1 MLRRF
6 LRYYRP
12 YKGLFILDMACAL
25 LLAGADLVFPA
36 ATRRVIDVIVPSR
49 DWKALAW
56 VAGGLL
62 GLFLLRAVF
71 EFVVGYW
78 GHVLGVNIQR
88 DMRRDI
94 FGHLQTLDHKFFDDT
109 KTGQIMSRIV
119 SDLFELAEISHHA
132 PEDLLVATVRILG
145 AFAVMVSIEWRLALI
160 ACAAL
165 PFMVFYA
172 LRYRT
177 KLLQSFRKS
186 RERQAAIN
194 ERVEESISGI
204 RVVKSFTNEGYEV
217 GRFAEG
223 NESFRDT
230 RVETVR
236 RLGFFYSGLG
246 LLGNLALVVVLGA
259 GGAFAIAGTVSLGS
273 YVAFALFVTQFLQPI
288 GVLMRFFEMYQDGT
302 AGFRRFLEI
311 MDRKPEVADA
321 PGAYALGAVALG
333 GNGAGGGIAG
343 RADGGA
349 TVRGDI
355 EFRNVGFRYAEGQE
369 RVLHKVDLHVAAGE
383 TVAIVGPSGAG
394 KTTLC
399 SLVPRFYEVEE
410 GAVLVDGHDVRSLT
424 LESLRRAVGVVQQ
437 DTFLFAGTV
446 RENIAYGRLDAS
458 EGELVAAAR
467 AAAADGFIRDLPQGY
482 DTIVGERGVKL
493 SGGQK
498 QRVAIARM
506 FLKNPPILILDEATS
521 SLDARS
527 EEVIRASIERLSQG
541 RTTFIIAHRLATI
554 RHARRIIV
562 LTEEGIA
569 EEGSH
574 DDLIARRGAY
584 FGLYN
589 AQVESLLIG

>member
-1 MLRRF
+1 MLKRF
-6 LRYYRP
+6 IRYYRP
-12 YKGLFILDMACAL
+12 YRGLFILDMCCAL
-25 LLAGADLVFPA
+25 FLAGADLVFPA
-36 ATRRVIDVIVPSR
+36 ATRRVIDVLVPSR
-49 DWKALAW
+49 DLRGLAW
-56 VAGGLL
+56 MAAGLL
-62 GLFLLRAVF
+62 ALFLLRALF
-71 EFVVGYW
+71 EFVLGYW

-88 DMRRDI
+88 DMRKEI

-132 PEDLLVATVRILG
+132 PEDLLVATVRIIG
-145 AFAVMVSIEWRLALI
+145 AFAVMVAIEWRLALI

-165 PFMVFYA
+165 PLMAFYA

-177 KLLQSFRKS
+177 KLLASFRLS

-204 RVVKSFTNEGYEV
+204 RVVKSFTNEDYEI
-217 GRFAEG
+217 GRFKEG
-223 NESFRDT
+223 NESFRAS

-246 LLGNLALVVVLGA
+246 LLGNLALVVVLAA
-259 GGAFAIAGTVSLGS
+259 GGAFAIAGTVTLGS

-288 GVLMRFFEMYQDGT
+288 SVLMRFFEMYQDGA
-302 AGFRRFLEI
+302 AGFRRFLDI
-311 MDRKPEVADA
+311 MDRRPVVADRD
-321 PGAYALGAVALG
+321 GAIELGAV
-333 GNGAGGGIAG
+333 
-343 RADGGA
+343 
-349 TVRGDI
+349 RGEI
-355 EFRNVGFRYAEGQE
+355 EFRNVGFRYAEGQD
-369 RVLHKVDLHVAAGE
+369 RVLHAIDLRVAAGE

-399 SLVPRFYEVEE
+399 SLIPRFYEIEE
-410 GAVLVDGHDVRSLT
+410 GELLVDGVDLRGLT

-446 RENIAYGRLDAS
+446 RENIAYGRLDAT
-458 EGELVAAAR
+458 EEEIFAAAR
-467 AAAADGFIRDLPQGY
+467 AAAADLFIRDLPEGY
-482 DTIVGERGVKL
+482 DTVVGERGVKL

-527 EEVIRASIERLSQG
+527 EEVIRGSIERLSEG

-554 RHARRIIV
+554 RHAKRIIV
-562 LTEEGIA
+562 LTEDGIA
-569 EEGSH
+569 EEGDH
-574 DDLIARRGAY
+574 DGLIARRGAY
-584 FGLYN
+584 YGLYN

>member
-1 MLRRF
+1 MGAMLKRF
-6 LRYYRP
+6 MRYYRP
-12 YKGLFILDMACAL
+12 YRGLFILDMSCAL
-25 LLAGADLVFPA
+25 FLAAADLVFPA
-36 ATRRVIDVIVPSR
+36 ATRTVIDVIVPDK
-49 DWKALAW
+49 DWTMLTWMAAGLMAL
-56 VAGGLL
+56 
-62 GLFLLRAVF
+62 FILRALF
-71 EFVVGYW
+71 EFIVGYW

-88 DMRRDI
+88 DLRRDL

-165 PFMVFYA
+165 PFMAFYA

-186 RERQAAIN
+186 REKQAAIN
-194 ERVEESISGI
+194 EVVEESISGI
-204 RVVKSFTNEGYEV
+204 RVVKSFTNELYETE
-217 GRFAEG
+217 RFAEG
-223 NESFRDT
+223 NEDFRQT

-246 LLGNLALVVVLGA
+246 LLGNTALVVVLAA
-259 GGAFAIAGTVSLGS
+259 GGAFTISGKVSLGS

-288 GVLMRFFEMYQDGT
+288 SVLMRFFEMYQDGA
-302 AGFRRFLEI
+302 AGFRRFLEV
-311 MDRKPEVADA
+311 MDRKPQVADA
-321 PGAYALGAVALG
+321 PGAASLGDATG
-333 GNGAGGGIAG
+333 
-343 RADGGA
+343 DGVKGE
-349 TVRGDI
+349 I

-369 RVLHKVDLHVAAGE
+369 RVLHAVNLRVAAGE

-399 SLVPRFYEVEE
+399 SLVPRFYEIEE
-410 GAVLVDGHDVRSLT
+410 GEVLVDGRDVRSLT
-424 LESLRRAVGVVQQ
+424 LASLRRAVGVVQQ
-437 DTFLFAGTV
+437 DTFLFGGSV
-446 RENIAYGRLDAS
+446 RENIAYGRQGAT
-458 EGELVAAAR
+458 EAEIVEAAA
-467 AAAADGFIRDLPQGY
+467 AAAADTFIRDLPQGY
-482 DTIVGERGVKL
+482 DTVVGERGVKL

-527 EEVIRASIERLSQG
+527 EEVIRTSIERLSQG

-554 RHARRIIV
+554 RHAKRIIV
-562 LTEEGIA
+562 LTEDGIA

-574 DDLIARRGAY
+574 DALIARKGAY
-584 FGLYN
+584 WGLYN